1 LQQAKSK
8 NEAEQEQ
15 GRPRE
20 EKRKDSTTNIHR
32 RYRHLFRLPARNRS
46 IAYGSAIVLIATL
59 VSRLSLGYSA
69 TEIGL
74 FLLMAEFLLLLGIE
88 IDTQVLKRHN
98 KVATF
103 RRLGSLTIITDSIW
117 LVLVLVGFAIELF
130 THSSTSLISFVIL
143 GALFATSFRALI
155 LGSVFYER
163 PVQGIPLAFLQPLLL
178 FIPIGFQFRILT
190 LSFFMGNPD
199 PIAAVIGGLIAVVGI
214 ELYMLSINKIKI
226 SVYRPFE
233 LLQAFLDAWAAEDS
247 TNLER
252 FLDATSKEL
261 TIESRMLTISSL
273 QQKKAIIVLPGVH
286 PGPFYPIGSS
296 NIPADIFTGLK
307 TEYIVPMIV
316 HSMSDHGLNLPS
328 KSQVERYVL
337 ELKNQNESLDSGV
350 TMTSPVSK
358 TLGKATVTGLAFGS
372 TVLVTI
378 TQAPYGM
385 EDFPAQVRQQIEDY
399 AGRKNFKNVLVIDT
413 HNSEGEK
420 PSEKE
425 CSDAI
430 NAARI
435 VIDELSGLK
444 QFQFNAGLTHSS
456 ELNEKLEQDIGPAG
470 IGLILLE
477 VAGERFSLVTVD
489 SNNSVL
495 GYREKVFDEFRKLT
509 QSRILELCTSDTH
522 VTAAKTSDAKG
533 YLALGDVTGHQRF
546 SQILEKLYWKASA
559 NIGKGSFSSSI
570 VRGKVKTIGS
580 DVLDDFSGLLD
591 STTSEAKNGAR
602 ILGTIVLVIS
612 IIVALI

>member
-8 NEAEQEQ
+8 NEAEREQ
-15 GRPRE
+15 GQPRE